1 MTDEELQLC
10 YDNWQRY
17 KWYAE
22 EKRNEIYEYLEH
34 YKPRG
39 RGNLERH

>member
-17 KWYAE
+17 KWKCEDFHE
-22 EKRNEIYEYLEH
+22 EVVKFFEN
-34 YKPRG
+34 YKPR
-39 RGNLERH
+39 NASTT

>member
-17 KWYAE
+17 KWKCE
-22 EKRNEIYEYLEH
+22 EFKEEVAKFFENYTPRNAS
-34 YKPRG
+34 KT
-39 RGNLERH
+39 